1 MIASHMA
8 VIAFYLPP
16 QGAREV
22 YRANLR
28 GAEYYQQ
35 RLVEA

>member
-1 MIASHMA
+1 VVA
-8 VIAFYLPP
+8 VEPP
-16 QGAREV
+16 ITVVPIQH
-22 YRANLR
+22 ANLR